1 MKNPVLLCVDD
12 DPSVLTAVQQDL
24 RTEYGEEYRVL
35 GADSGSGGLGL
46 VEELR
51 KRGDPVALFL
61 ADQRMPGMT
70 GVEFLEKAADLY
82 PEAKRTLLTAYADT
96 DVAIRAINTVKLDH

>member
-1 MKNPVLLCVDD
+1 MNKPVLLSVDD

-35 GADSGSGGLGL
+35 GADSGPGGLGL

-51 KRGDPVALFL
+51 KRGDP
-61 ADQRMPGMT
+61 
-70 GVEFLEKAADLY
+70 GVRRA
-82 PEAKRTLLTAYADT
+82 PLLVHVILTE
-96 DVAIRAINTVKLDH
+96 NS